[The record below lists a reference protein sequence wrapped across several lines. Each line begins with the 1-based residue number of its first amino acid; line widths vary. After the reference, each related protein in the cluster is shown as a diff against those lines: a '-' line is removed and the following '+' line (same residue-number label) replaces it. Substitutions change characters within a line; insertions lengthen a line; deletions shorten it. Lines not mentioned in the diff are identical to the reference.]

1 MDKKLSQEHIGQYSP
16 IMAKMTYTRFLAVY
30 LLNRD
35 GAICFKL
42 SCPSSLP
49 HAGLAL

>member
-1 MDKKLSQEHIGQYSP
+1 MDEKLGKEHIGQYSP

-42 SCPSSLP
+42 SWPSYLL
-49 HAGLAL
+49 HTG